1 MERHVSR
8 GGGYHDESLK
18 HFGGACFEM
27 HRCQDAKRYGLL
39 SLNLRNILISPLEGE
54 KKFLSE
60 LCELRNFREGYKKYK
75 NKDCGTESGM
85 TVFGAN
91 LMILFRGMHR
101 SCIGRSAL
109 LCRQGKKNYN
119 RLGILEQ
126 HKIELEEVEPLSRIS
141 NAHYHS
147 QRIAPSPRWVEG
159 IDSVIS
165 FDFIS
170 KKTTTHENNL
180 PRKELS
186 ALVPQY
192 LSNFSETVFSRF
204 TSHFSLKRK
213 AAFTLAEVLIT
224 LGIIGIVASM
234 TLPSLIQSYKE
245 RVTVTKV
252 QKAYS
257 VLNQAFKRIS
267 EEYGEPQD
275 WPGVEKQI
283 ASCGECSIAH
293 LNLYSNFIS
302 GEKYIAP
309 RVNQDKK
316 IIGLN
321 GGFFTFSD
329 SRPSLITPDG
339 TFYFSHLRQCGVYS
353 LTTGNRSACTM
364 GGDILYDIDGEQKGP
379 NQLGKDVFSFVTA
392 QTGVYPAGMVGSY
405 NAGDCKLNGGGYSC
419 AEYILREKNMKY
431 LKK

>member
-1 MERHVSR
+1 M
-8 GGGYHDESLK
+8 Y
-18 HFGGACFEM
+18 
-27 HRCQDAKRYGLL
+27 RCQDAKRHGLL

-54 KKFLSE
+54 KKFLGE
-60 LCELRNFREGYKKYK
+60 LNELSNKGRLGILAQREAGFEPSPAFVILTEVRKRLLPLTKREGCDSVISSDFKSKISIT
-75 NKDCGTESGM
+75 NENNLSCKDLSY
-85 TVFGAN
+85 F
-91 LMILFRGMHR
+91 
-101 SCIGRSAL
+101 GRSAL
-109 LCRQGKKNYN
+109 LCRQG
-119 RLGILEQ
+119 R
-126 HKIELEEVEPLSRIS
+126 
-141 NAHYHS
+141 
-147 QRIAPSPRWVEG
+147 
-159 IDSVIS
+159 
-165 FDFIS
+165 
-170 KKTTTHENNL
+170 
-180 PRKELS
+180 ELS
-186 ALVPQY
+186 ALVSQY
-192 LSNFSETVFSRF
+192 LSNFSDANHSLFLDTVFSRF
-204 TSHFSLKRK
+204 TSHFSRKRT
-213 AAFTLAEVLIT
+213 AFTLAEVLIT
-224 LGIIGIVASM
+224 LGIIGVVASM

-257 VLNQAFKRIS
+257 ILNQAFKRIS

-283 ASCGECSIAH
+283 GSCGECSIAH

-309 RVNQDKK
+309 RVNQGKK
-316 IIGLN
+316 VIGLN

-339 TFYFSHLRQCGVYS
+339 TFYFSHLRQCGVYL

-405 NAGDCKLNGGGYSC
+405 TVGDCKLNGGGYSC

>member
-1 MERHVSR
+1 MERLVPR
-8 GGGYHDESLK
+8 GGGSATHVAHCNNIHPY
-18 HFGGACFEM
+18 FGHGCDVLPLIGGRLFRMPRGE
-27 HRCQDAKRYGLL
+27 DAKRHGLL
-39 SLNLRNILISPLEGE
+39 SLNFRNILISPLEGE
-54 KKFLSE
+54 KKFLGE
-60 LCELRNFREGYKKYK
+60 LNELSNKGRLGILAQREAGFEPSPAFVMLSGVRKRLLPLTKREGCDSVISSDFKSKISIT
-75 NKDCGTESGM
+75 NENNLSCKDLSY
-85 TVFGAN
+85 F
-91 LMILFRGMHR
+91 
-101 SCIGRSAL
+101 GRSAL
-109 LCRQGKKNYN
+109 LCRQG
-119 RLGILEQ
+119 R
-126 HKIELEEVEPLSRIS
+126 
-141 NAHYHS
+141 
-147 QRIAPSPRWVEG
+147 
-159 IDSVIS
+159 
-165 FDFIS
+165 
-170 KKTTTHENNL
+170 
-180 PRKELS
+180 ELS

-192 LSNFSETVFSRF
+192 LSNFSDKVFSRF
-204 TSHFSLKRK
+204 TSHFSHKRK
-213 AAFTLAEVLIT
+213 VAFTLAEVLIT
-224 LGIIGIVASM
+224 LGIIGVVVAL

-257 VLNQAFKRIS
+257 VLNQAFNRIS

-309 RVNQDKK
+309 RVNQDKE
-316 IIGLN
+316 IIELN

>member
-1 MERHVSR
+1 MPR
-8 GGGYHDESLK
+8 GI
-18 HFGGACFEM
+18 
-27 HRCQDAKRYGLL
+27 DAKRHSLLRFELFRKIDKFL
-39 SLNLRNILISPLEGE
+39 SLNFRNILISPLEGE

-60 LCELRNFREGYKKYK
+60 LNELRNFREGYDLKYSCPAQHETVLEPSPAFVMLTGVRK
-75 NKDCGTESGM
+75 RLLPLTKREGCDSVISSDFKSKISITNENNLSCKDLSY
-85 TVFGAN
+85 F
-91 LMILFRGMHR
+91 
-101 SCIGRSAL
+101 GRSAL
-109 LCRQGKKNYN
+109 LCRQG
-119 RLGILEQ
+119 R
-126 HKIELEEVEPLSRIS
+126 
-141 NAHYHS
+141 
-147 QRIAPSPRWVEG
+147 
-159 IDSVIS
+159 
-165 FDFIS
+165 
-170 KKTTTHENNL
+170 
-180 PRKELS
+180 ELS
-186 ALVPQY
+186 APVSQY
-192 LSNFSETVFSRF
+192 LSNFSDKVFSRF
-204 TSHFSLKRK
+204 TSHFSLNRK

-224 LGIIGIVASM
+224 LGIIGVVAAL

-392 QTGVYPAGMVGSY
+392 QTGVYPTGMAGSY
-405 NAGDCKLNGGGYSC
+405 TDGDCMLNGGGHSC

>member
-1 MERHVSR
+1 MNKFGFFNER
-8 GGGYHDESLK
+8 
-18 HFGGACFEM
+18 F
-27 HRCQDAKRYGLL
+27 
-39 SLNLRNILISPLEGE
+39 ILISPLEGE

-60 LCELRNFREGYKKYK
+60 LCELRNFREG
-75 NKDCGTESGM
+75 
-85 TVFGAN
+85 FN
-91 LMILFRGMHR
+91 LKR
-101 SCIGRSAL
+101 SCRNSNSDLQKQLWCIPL
-109 LCRQGKKNYN
+109 NKFLM
-119 RLGILEQ
+119 LER
-126 HKIELEEVEPLSRIS
+126 KFNLF
-141 NAHYHS
+141 
-147 QRIAPSPRWVEG
+147 
-159 IDSVIS
+159 
-165 FDFIS
+165 FD
-170 KKTTTHENNL
+170 
-180 PRKELS
+180 
-186 ALVPQY
+186 
-192 LSNFSETVFSRF
+192 TVFSRF

-224 LGIIGIVASM
+224 LGIIGVVAAL

-257 VLNQAFKRIS
+257 ILNQAFKRIS

-283 ASCGECSIAH
+283 SSCGECSIAQ

-309 RVNQDKK
+309 RVNQGKK

-329 SRPSLITPDG
+329 SSPSLITPDG
-339 TFYFSHLRQCGVYS
+339 TFYFSHLRQCGVYL
-353 LTTGNRSACTM
+353 LTTGNRSACGM

-392 QTGVYPAGMVGSY
+392 QTGVYPTGMAGSY
-405 NAGDCKLNGGGYSC
+405 TDGDCMLNGGGHSC

>member
-1 MERHVSR
+1 
-8 GGGYHDESLK
+8 
-18 HFGGACFEM
+18 
-27 HRCQDAKRYGLL
+27 
-39 SLNLRNILISPLEGE
+39 
-54 KKFLSE
+54 
-60 LCELRNFREGYKKYK
+60 
-75 NKDCGTESGM
+75 
-85 TVFGAN
+85 
-91 LMILFRGMHR
+91 
-101 SCIGRSAL
+101 
-109 LCRQGKKNYN
+109 
-119 RLGILEQ
+119 
-126 HKIELEEVEPLSRIS
+126 
-141 NAHYHS
+141 
-147 QRIAPSPRWVEG
+147 
-159 IDSVIS
+159 
-165 FDFIS
+165 
-170 KKTTTHENNL
+170 
-180 PRKELS
+180 
-186 ALVPQY
+186 
-192 LSNFSETVFSRF
+192 
-204 TSHFSLKRK
+204 
-213 AAFTLAEVLIT
+213 
-224 LGIIGIVASM
+224 M

-257 VLNQAFKRIS
+257 ILNQAFKRIS

-283 ASCGECSIAH
+283 GSCGECSIAH

-309 RVNQDKK
+309 RVNQGKK
-316 IIGLN
+316 VIGLN

-392 QTGVYPAGMVGSY
+392 QTGVYPAGMAGSY

>member
-1 MERHVSR
+1 MNKFGFFNER
-8 GGGYHDESLK
+8 
-18 HFGGACFEM
+18 F
-27 HRCQDAKRYGLL
+27 
-39 SLNLRNILISPLEGE
+39 ILISPLEGE
-54 KKFLSE
+54 KKFLGE
-60 LCELRNFREGYKKYK
+60 LNELSNKGRLGILAQREAGFEPSPAFVILTEVRKRLLPLTKREGCDSVISSDFKSKISIT
-75 NKDCGTESGM
+75 NENNLSCKDLSY
-85 TVFGAN
+85 F
-91 LMILFRGMHR
+91 
-101 SCIGRSAL
+101 GRSAL
-109 LCRQGKKNYN
+109 LCRQG
-119 RLGILEQ
+119 R
-126 HKIELEEVEPLSRIS
+126 
-141 NAHYHS
+141 
-147 QRIAPSPRWVEG
+147 
-159 IDSVIS
+159 
-165 FDFIS
+165 
-170 KKTTTHENNL
+170 
-180 PRKELS
+180 ELS

-192 LSNFSETVFSRF
+192 LSNFSETLFSRF
-204 TSHFSLKRK
+204 TSPFSRKRS
-213 AAFTLAEVLIT
+213 AFTLAEVLIT
-224 LGIIGIVASM
+224 LGIIGIVAAL

-245 RVTVTKV
+245 KETIAKV

-309 RVNQDKK
+309 RVNQDKE
-316 IIGLN
+316 IIELN

-339 TFYFSHLRQCGVYS
+339 TFYFSHLRQCGVYL
-353 LTTGNRSACTM
+353 LTTGNRRACTM

>member
-1 MERHVSR
+1 MERLVPR
-8 GGGYHDESLK
+8 GGGNHEESLK
-18 HFGGACFEM
+18 PFGGVCFEM
-27 HRCQDAKRYGLL
+27 YRCQDAKRHGLL

-54 KKFLSE
+54 KKFLGE
-60 LCELRNFREGYKKYK
+60 LNELSNKGRLGILPQREAGFEPSPAFVMLTGVRKRLLPLTKREGCDSVISSDFKSKISIT
-75 NKDCGTESGM
+75 NENNLSCKDLSY
-85 TVFGAN
+85 F
-91 LMILFRGMHR
+91 
-101 SCIGRSAL
+101 GRSAL
-109 LCRQGKKNYN
+109 LCRQG
-119 RLGILEQ
+119 R
-126 HKIELEEVEPLSRIS
+126 
-141 NAHYHS
+141 
-147 QRIAPSPRWVEG
+147 
-159 IDSVIS
+159 
-165 FDFIS
+165 
-170 KKTTTHENNL
+170 
-180 PRKELS
+180 ELS

-204 TSHFSLKRK
+204 TSHFSLNRK

-224 LGIIGIVASM
+224 LGIIGVVAAL

-257 VLNQAFKRIS
+257 ILNQAFKRIS

-283 ASCGECSIAH
+283 GSCGECSIAH

-309 RVNQDKK
+309 RVNQGKK
-316 IIGLN
+316 VIGLN

-339 TFYFSHLRQCGVYS
+339 TFYFSHLRQCGVYL

-392 QTGVYPAGMVGSY
+392 QTGVYPTGMAGSY
-405 NAGDCKLNGGGYSC
+405 TVGDCMLNGGGHSC

>member
-1 MERHVSR
+1 
-8 GGGYHDESLK
+8 
-18 HFGGACFEM
+18 M
-27 HRCQDAKRYGLL
+27 HKCKDAKRHGLLRFELFKKIDKFL
-39 SLNLRNILISPLEGE
+39 SLNFRNFLISPLEGE

-60 LCELRNFREGYKKYK
+60 LWELRNFREGYNLKYS
-75 NKDCGTESGM
+75 CPVQHE
-85 TVFGAN
+85 TV
-91 LMILFRGMHR
+91 
-101 SCIGRSAL
+101 
-109 LCRQGKKNYN
+109 
-119 RLGILEQ
+119 LE
-126 HKIELEEVEPLSRIS
+126 
-141 NAHYHS
+141 
-147 QRIAPSPRWVEG
+147 PSPAFVMLTGVRKRLLPLTKREG
-159 IDSVIS
+159 CDSVIS
-165 FDFIS
+165 SDFKSKIS
-170 KKTTTHENNL
+170 ITNENNL
-180 PRKELS
+180 SCKELS

-192 LSNFSETVFSRF
+192 LSNFSDTVFSRF

-224 LGIIGIVASM
+224 LGIIGVVAAL

-309 RVNQDKK
+309 RVNQDKE

-321 GGFFTFSD
+321 GGSFTFND

-339 TFYFSHLRQCGVYS
+339 TFYFSHLRQCGVYL
-353 LTTGNRSACTM
+353 LTTGNLSACGM

-379 NQLGKDVFSFVTA
+379 NQLGQDVFAFVTA
-392 QTGVYPAGMVGSY
+392 QNGVYPAGLPGSY
-405 NAGDCKLNGGGYSC
+405 TAGDCKLSGRGFSC
-419 AEYILREKNMKY
+419 TEYILREKNMKY

>member
-1 MERHVSR
+1 MN
-8 GGGYHDESLK
+8 K
-18 HFGGACFEM
+18 KFFNI
-27 HRCQDAKRYGLL
+27 L
-39 SLNLRNILISPLEGE
+39 SLVKRNILISPLEGE
-54 KKFLSE
+54 KKFLGE
-60 LCELRNFREGYKKYK
+60 LNELSNKGRLGILAQREAGFEPSPAFVMLTGVRKRLLPLTKREGCDSVISSDFKSKISIT
-75 NKDCGTESGM
+75 NEHNLFCKD
-85 TVFGAN
+85 
-91 LMILFRGMHR
+91 R
-101 SCIGRSAL
+101 SYFGRSAL
-109 LCRQGKKNYN
+109 LCRQG
-119 RLGILEQ
+119 R
-126 HKIELEEVEPLSRIS
+126 
-141 NAHYHS
+141 
-147 QRIAPSPRWVEG
+147 
-159 IDSVIS
+159 
-165 FDFIS
+165 
-170 KKTTTHENNL
+170 
-180 PRKELS
+180 ELS
-186 ALVPQY
+186 ALVSQY

-204 TSHFSLKRK
+204 TSPLSLNRK

-257 VLNQAFKRIS
+257 ILNQAFKRIS

-316 IIGLN
+316 IIELN

-392 QTGVYPAGMVGSY
+392 QTGVYPTGMAGSY
-405 NAGDCKLNGGGYSC
+405 TVGDCMLNGGGHSC

>member
-1 MERHVSR
+1 MLER
-8 GGGYHDESLK
+8 K
-18 HFGGACFEM
+18 F
-27 HRCQDAKRYGLL
+27 
-39 SLNLRNILISPLEGE
+39 NL
-54 KKFLSE
+54 F
-60 LCELRNFREGYKKYK
+60 
-75 NKDCGTESGM
+75 
-85 TVFGAN
+85 
-91 LMILFRGMHR
+91 
-101 SCIGRSAL
+101 
-109 LCRQGKKNYN
+109 
-119 RLGILEQ
+119 
-126 HKIELEEVEPLSRIS
+126 
-141 NAHYHS
+141 
-147 QRIAPSPRWVEG
+147 
-159 IDSVIS
+159 
-165 FDFIS
+165 FD
-170 KKTTTHENNL
+170 
-180 PRKELS
+180 
-186 ALVPQY
+186 
-192 LSNFSETVFSRF
+192 TVFSRF

-213 AAFTLAEVLIT
+213 TAFTLAEVLIT
-224 LGIIGIVASM
+224 LGIIGVVAAL

-257 VLNQAFKRIS
+257 ILNQAFKRIS

-339 TFYFSHLRQCGVYS
+339 TFYFNHLRQCGVYL

-392 QTGVYPAGMVGSY
+392 QTGVYPAGMAGSY
-405 NAGDCKLNGGGYSC
+405 NAGDCMLNGGGYSC